1 MRKGWLWLLV
11 FFLGGVGGVLAADL
25 DQTSVRMERMVSGES
40 PLPVLVVV
48 KTKTAAVENWLK
60 ITVGSGWTVE
70 NNVSVSTVGLPNGV
84 IAWPGIG
91 NSTGRDGQTIT
102 FPSSDLIS
110 GMTYG
115 FYIVSGLGNNPAAE
129 NYTWT
134 VTTNDDSASIN
145 VSTVANDQVVLTGRV
160 GAKATDFQLEM
171 TADKTGQLT
180 EGEEISYQ
188 ITYGSYLPSLVKPL
202 IISAEWDRGTISG
215 SPLPSVEIAD
225 YVVGSGTSAWGGIS
239 PVVDLVN
246 RKITWTINSFPA
258 NTVYQTVEFKLRVN
272 ESYSGRSEV
281 TFKTKAYLNGAGVV
295 TVSREI
301 DNVYHPIELTPTPSA
316 TPTLAPTSASSST
329 TTTSTS
335 TTVNTTSSVSGPIT
349 AIKME
354 KVDIARLTESE
365 VGIRIKN
372 NVGPETIKIW
382 YGLSIGSMT
391 KTITSINKLVEEVVE
406 IFGLKSGTNY
416 FFKIET
422 SDSQGNIFKSEIYT
436 FRTAEVRSDL
446 EIDKKS
452 LLVSAGDNIL
462 LDAKIENKDLN
473 AVVMIT
479 NQEYSLKLNLNKPE
493 EVKTIKILI
502 KNEQVLGI
510 SSVYGAEPNSIEVN
524 LVEINKAGFVGH
536 LVSPKDEGYYEI
548 VARIED
554 KKGNILEDKIG
565 EMRVI
570 PPLVV
575 VNDQGRAI
583 ENAKVEFYRL
593 NPDLKI
599 YELIGKEVF
608 GMQNPSFT
616 DYSGRILANLA
627 GGSYRVKVSEVGYSD
642 REVDFTLGWG
652 KEEKMPVVVLTRAKT
667 GWWRWLGY
675 YAKVVG
681 DTYNFSKKYVS
692 ELTTSQRFFKLSRL
706 GTVVS
711 LIITGWLLIA
721 KKGKIYWWQLPT
733 KLITMIKDK
742 FRKSD
747 REILKGKVVMATTK
761 MPIKGAEVYLTD
773 IKLNKVLSKVET
785 DKLGEFRLIIKPAD
799 GYRLAAVKENFEPTP
814 MLDFTD
820 EGIRAGKIEM
830 VMREVLSA
838 GEKSRNLTA
847 RMFLVVGKGVWLIWL
862 WGLMWLQLIFWKN
875 FGLATT
881 WWGVALAGLSLA
893 MWLMLILEKDEL
905 EKI

>member
-1 MRKGWLWLLV
+1 M
-11 FFLGGVGGVLAADL
+11 
-25 DQTSVRMERMVSGES
+25 
-40 PLPVLVVV
+40 
-48 KTKTAAVENWLK
+48 
-60 ITVGSGWTVE
+60 
-70 NNVSVSTVGLPNGV
+70 
-84 IAWPGIG
+84 
-91 NSTGRDGQTIT
+91 
-102 FPSSDLIS
+102 
-110 GMTYG
+110 
-115 FYIVSGLGNNPAAE
+115 
-129 NYTWT
+129 
-134 VTTNDDSASIN
+134 
-145 VSTVANDQVVLTGRV
+145 
-160 GAKATDFQLEM
+160 
-171 TADKTGQLT
+171 
-180 EGEEISYQ
+180 
-188 ITYGSYLPSLVKPL
+188 
-202 IISAEWDRGTISG
+202 
-215 SPLPSVEIAD
+215 
-225 YVVGSGTSAWGGIS
+225 
-239 PVVDLVN
+239 
-246 RKITWTINSFPA
+246 
-258 NTVYQTVEFKLRVN
+258 
-272 ESYSGRSEV
+272 
-281 TFKTKAYLNGAGVV
+281 
-295 TVSREI
+295 
-301 DNVYHPIELTPTPSA
+301 
-316 TPTLAPTSASSST
+316 
-329 TTTSTS
+329 
-335 TTVNTTSSVSGPIT
+335 
-349 AIKME
+349 
-354 KVDIARLTESE
+354 
-365 VGIRIKN
+365 
-372 NVGPETIKIW
+372 IW
-382 YGLSIGSMT
+382 
-391 KTITSINKLVEEVVE
+391 K
-406 IFGLKSGTNY
+406 
-416 FFKIET
+416 
-422 SDSQGNIFKSEIYT
+422 
-436 FRTAEVRSDL
+436 
-446 EIDKKS
+446 IDKKS